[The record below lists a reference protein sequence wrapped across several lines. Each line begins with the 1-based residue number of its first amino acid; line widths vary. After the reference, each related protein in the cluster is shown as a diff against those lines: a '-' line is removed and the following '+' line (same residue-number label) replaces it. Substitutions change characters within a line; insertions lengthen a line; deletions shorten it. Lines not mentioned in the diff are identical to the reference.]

1 MPRHDAILFDFDGV
15 LLDSEPLHC
24 ACWAEVL
31 APFGVNLTWD
41 EYGKRYVGMDDR
53 EMLRIIVA
61 EADRPLDWNVLW
73 AQYPAKKEL
82 FRLTMKQAAFAP
94 GLPELL
100 ECLHKQYK
108 LAVVSSSARIEI
120 EPPLEACNLRHY
132 FRALVGGDD
141 VEHHKPAP
149 DPYLLAARRLGA
161 RAPLVVEDSPHG
173 IASGRA
179 AGFAVLEVNSAVE
192 MPGLL
197 LTYLSG

>member
-31 APFGVNLTWD
+31 APLGVNLTWD
-41 EYGKRYVGMDDR
+41 EYGNRYVGMDDR

-61 EADRPLDWNVLW
+61 EADRPLDWNTLW

-82 FRLTMKQAAFAP
+82 FRLRMRQPVFAP

-120 EPPLEACNLRHY
+120 EPPLEGCNLRRY
-132 FRALVGGDD
+132 FGAVVGGDD
-141 VEHHKPAP
+141 VEQHKPAP
-149 DPYLLAARRLGA
+149 GPSLLAAQRLGVL
-161 RAPLVVEDSPHG
+161 APLVVEDSPHG

-179 AGFAVLEVNSAVE
+179 AGFAVLEVNSAAE
-192 MPGLL
+192 MPGRL